1 LYLAAALH
9 RLGKDD
15 EARQALAAAR
25 EEVPEITIAMLEQ
38 IETYRDPGGQAHLS
52 QPLRSLGLPDS

>member
-15 EARQALAAAR
+15 EARQALAAAQ
-25 EEVPEITIAMLEQ
+25 EQVPEITIAMLEQ
-38 IETYRDPGGQAHLS
+38 IEAYRDPAGQAHLS
-52 QPLRSLGLPDS
+52 ESLRSLGLPES